1 MFYRQR
7 EDKYEES
14 MGQVE
19 DNNNRPLDKPLNLE
33 TEKQRDRRPS
43 QTDKESGPFTHSYHP

>member
-33 TEKQRDRRPS
+33 TEKPRDRRPS